1 MSPKAEAIYPYLLSI
16 LRRGLQAIGLWLIQH
31 GYLNGGQWESIVGGL
46 ATILSVEVFV
56 WLAKVQENKKIMAAL
71 ALPATSTM
79 KEVTTA
85 AADNVGSK

>member
-16 LRRGLQAIGLWLIQH
+16 LRRALQGVGVWLVH
-31 GYLNGGQWESIVGGL
+31 NGYVSGDQWVQIVAGL

-71 ALPATSTM
+71 KLPADSTM
-79 KEVTTA
+79 KEVAVA
-85 AADNVGSK
+85 ASDQK